1 MSETFDAPP
10 LRDSDVIR
18 HHSQSFSIAARL
30 LPKEVRGD
38 VEKLYAW
45 CRWCD
50 NAVDDAPS
58 REIAEN
64 QLQRLRTDVELIYD
78 GQKPVH
84 DASLWLADLVSRYA
98 IPKDHPLDL
107 LAGMEMDLAHRPI
120 QSQQDLLLYCHR
132 AAGTVGLMMCY
143 LLGTSDAQALSH
155 ADSLGMAMQMTNIAR
170 DVKEDH
176 QRGRCYLPECWLDQ
190 VRPTEALS
198 SNKDVRPAIRR
209 LLMLA
214 DQHYA
219 IGIAGLRYLP
229 PRSQR
234 AIRVAS
240 DLYREIGETIR
251 RNDYCVMDGRAFV
264 PLPRKMLL
272 VANSLRRSLTSNN
285 LSSSP
290 APNTSSVVS
299 VSSTHLGPKMNK
311 DATYL
316 ATLGV
321 SLTAIMATAMFV
333 LVALNPK
340 DAAIYSNLPWIYASV
355 SALIACVSQWALY
368 RMTQA
373 MPQQTVNV
381 PSDNR

>member
-1 MSETFDAPP
+1 MAEPFDAPP

-18 HHSQSFSIAARL
+18 RHSQSFSLAARL

-58 REIAEN
+58 PEIAAKQLL
-64 QLQRLRTDVELIYD
+64 QLQTDVELIYD
-78 GQKPVH
+78 GRKPIH
-84 DASLWLADLVSRYA
+84 DASSWLADLVTRYA
-98 IPKDHPLDL
+98 IPKEHPLDL
-107 LAGMEMDLAHRPI
+107 LAGMEMDLSHRPI

-143 LLGTSDAQALSH
+143 LLGTSDAQALNH

-176 QRGRCYLPECWLDQ
+176 ERGRCYLPECWLGQ
-190 VRPTEALS
+190 VQPTEALP
-198 SNKDVRPAIRR
+198 SNEYVRPAIRR
-209 LLMLA
+209 LLTLA

-229 PRSQR
+229 SRSQR
-234 AIRVAS
+234 AIQVAA
-240 DLYREIGETIR
+240 DLYRETGETIR
-251 RNDYCVMDGRAFV
+251 QNDYCVMDGRAFV
-264 PLPRKMLL
+264 PFPRKMLL
-272 VANSLRRSLTSNN
+272 LVNSLFRSLTSNN
-285 LSSSP
+285 LSSIPVRNINSAVP
-290 APNTSSVVS
+290 VN
-299 VSSTHLGPKMNK
+299 STDLSTKMNK
-311 DATYL
+311 DASYL

-333 LVALNPK
+333 LVAVNPK
-340 DAAIYSNLPWIYASV
+340 DATIYSNLPWIYAIV
-355 SALIACVSQWALY
+355 GALVAGVSQWVLY

-373 MPQQTVNV
+373 MQHQPFDI
-381 PSDNR
+381 PIDNR

>member
-1 MSETFDAPP
+1 MSEPFDAPP

-18 HHSQSFSIAARL
+18 HHSQSFSLAARL

-64 QLQRLRTDVELIYD
+64 QLQRLRADVELIYD

-84 DASLWLADLVSRYA
+84 DASSWLADLVSRYA
-98 IPKDHPLDL
+98 IPKEHPLDL

-120 QSQQDLLLYCHR
+120 QSQEDLLLYCHR

-176 QRGRCYLPECWLDQ
+176 ERGRCYLPACWLDQ
-190 VRPTEALS
+190 VRPTEALP
-198 SNKDVRPAIRR
+198 SNKDVHPAIRR
-209 LLMLA
+209 LLKLA

-219 IGIAGLRYLP
+219 IGIAGLRFLP
-229 PRSQR
+229 SRSQR
-234 AIRVAS
+234 AIRVAT

-251 RNDYCVMDGRAFV
+251 RNDYRVMDGRAFV

-272 VANSLRRSLTSNN
+272 IVDSLLRSLTSNN
-285 LSSSP
+285 LSTTPVLNISS
-290 APNTSSVVS
+290 AVS
-299 VSSTHLGPKMNK
+299 DNSTHSGTKMNK
-311 DATYL
+311 DASYL

-333 LVALNPK
+333 LVAVNPK
-340 DAAIYSNLPWIYASV
+340 DAAIYSNLPWIYAIV
-355 SALIACVSQWALY
+355 SALVAGVSQWVLY

-373 MPQQTVNV
+373 MQRQTVNV
-381 PSDNR
+381 PIENR

>member
-1 MSETFDAPP
+1 MSEPFDAPP

-18 HHSQSFSIAARL
+18 HHSQSFSLAARL

-64 QLQRLRTDVELIYD
+64 QLQRLRADVELIYD

-84 DASLWLADLVSRYA
+84 DASSWLADLASRYA
-98 IPKDHPLDL
+98 IPKEHPLDL

-120 QSQQDLLLYCHR
+120 RSQDDLLLYCHR

-143 LLGTSDAQALSH
+143 LLGTTDAQALSH

-176 QRGRCYLPECWLDQ
+176 ERGRCYLPECWLNQ
-190 VRPTEALS
+190 VRPTEGLPN
-198 SNKDVRPAIRR
+198 NKDVQSALQR
-209 LLMLA
+209 LLILA

-219 IGIAGLRYLP
+219 YGIAGLRFLP
-229 PRSQR
+229 SRSQR
-234 AIRVAS
+234 AIRVAA
-240 DLYREIGETIR
+240 DLYREIGEVIR

-272 VANSLRRSLTSNN
+272 IVNSMFRPLTSNN
-285 LSSSP
+285 LSTTPVHTIGS
-290 APNTSSVVS
+290 AVS
-299 VSSTHLGPKMNK
+299 VSSTHLGTKMNK
-311 DATYL
+311 DASYL

-333 LVALNPK
+333 LVAVNPK
-340 DAAIYSNLPWIYASV
+340 DAAIYSNLPWIYAIV
-355 SALIACVSQWALY
+355 SALVAGVSQWVLY

-373 MPQQTVNV
+373 MQHQTVNV
-381 PSDNR
+381 PIDNR